1 MKKKSKTII
10 FFGTEDFS
18 LITLKALVE
27 ADFNIGA
34 VVTKPDARRGRG
46 TKKSQPAVKIYANE
60 HNIQVWQPQNL
71 KDIVDDIKKIG
82 KPVGILVSY
91 GKIIPQSI
99 IDLFTPGIIN
109 IHPSLLPKYRGP
121 TPIESA
127 IKNGD
132 KETGISII
140 QLNARMDAGPIYRQV
155 KHALNGK
162 ETKLDLYNTL
172 GKIGANEII
181 NTLPGILNESILPKD
196 QDESKASYCSLLSKD
211 DSLIQPHQMIAQ
223 QIERVIRAHLDYPKT
238 KLPFLQN
245 NLIVTRSHIAK
256 EPSESTIACK
266 DDTLLSIDEIIA
278 PSGKHMKIKDYLNGI
293 RNKRTINN

>member
-1 MKKKSKTII
+1 MRQSPSKSLSGNPDIRTPQLEHHRRCRKR
-10 FFGTEDFS
+10 E
-18 LITLKALVE
+18 KA
-27 ADFNIGA
+27 AY
-34 VVTKPDARRGRG
+34 RRQIQTGR
-46 TKKSQPAVKIYANE
+46 SA
-60 HNIQVWQPQNL
+60 
-71 KDIVDDIKKIG
+71 
-82 KPVGILVSY
+82 
-91 GKIIPQSI
+91 
-99 IDLFTPGIIN
+99 
-109 IHPSLLPKYRGP
+109 PSLLPKYRGP

-155 KHALNGK
+155 KHALNSK

-181 NTLPGILNESILPKD
+181 KTLPGILNESILPKD

-245 NLIVTRSHIAK
+245 NLIAK